1 MIKKTVIYMITEEK
15 FRKRDTEKLRG
26 YFLKLHRE
34 NSLFHNHEKDSTSI
48 YRMPLI
54 QYKVVKNQLCV
65 VGLSKASRMII
76 EEFLKLKTLNI
87 NGKEIKIQ
95 SAQLQYYEEEMF
107 VDTQLHE
114 YKFRSMWLP
123 ITQRNYHGY
132 KNGTLNLNKVLQ
144 NNILTNFKG
153 FNIQAENRIMVSGKF
168 REAQLVL
175 KNKKM
180 IGFYGEFV
188 SNVVLPELI
197 GIGQHRSI
205 GYGDVVKL
213 T

>member
-1 MIKKTVIYMITEEK
+1 MTTEEK
-15 FRKRDTEKLRG
+15 FSKRDTEKLRG
-26 YFLKLHRE
+26 YFLNLHRE
-34 NSLFHNHEKDSTSI
+34 NTLFHNHERDSTSI

-54 QYKVVKNQLCV
+54 QYKVVKNQFCI
-65 VGLSKASRMII
+65 VGLSEANRIII
-76 EEFLKLKTLNI
+76 EEFLKLKTLSI
-87 NGKEIKIQ
+87 DGKEIKIHK
-95 SAQLQYYEEEMF
+95 AQLQYYEEEMF

-123 ITQRNYHGY
+123 ITQRNFLDY
-132 KNGTLNLNKVLQ
+132 KKGKLDLNKVLQ

-153 FNIQAENRIMVSGKF
+153 FNIQVIDKIMVSGKF
-168 REAQLVL
+168 RENTIEL
-175 KNKKM
+175 KNQRM